1 MTTKIVI
8 SSAKK
13 WQNKEKLHLPES
25 CRSCQYLCCQL
36 KYNIMDINQLEPK
49 DKVLTFFGAF
59 KSATVE
65 SAIKEIVKINISDQD
80 YLKKCR
86 QWAIENGQDPSPAKL
101 TPIEFFLST
110 YGGACYD
117 GMALHDVI
125 ESSKTPVEVIC
136 TGKIMSMGVIVALGA
151 SVRKAYRNTTF
162 MIHQVSGL
170 SFGTLREMEDTVAEA
185 SRINDILFNIIKSK
199 TKVTEDQLNE
209 VLQKKKDWF
218 LTAEEALDLGILT
231 ELL

>member
-1 MTTKIVI
+1 M
-8 SSAKK
+8 
-13 WQNKEKLHLPES
+13 HLPES
-25 CRSCQYLCCQL
+25 CRSPDYLCPR
-36 KYNIMDINQLEPK
+36 KKNKIMEIKQLEPK
-49 DKVLTFFGAF
+49 EKVLTFFGEF

-65 SAIKEIVKINISDQD
+65 NAIKEIVKINISDQE
-80 YLKKCR
+80 YLKQCR
-86 QWAIENGQDPSPAKL
+86 QWAVDNGQNPSPAKL

-117 GMALHDVI
+117 GLALHDVI
-125 ESSKTPVEVIC
+125 ESSTTPVEIIC

-151 SVRKAYRNTTF
+151 KVRKAYRNTTF

-185 SRINDILFNIIKSK
+185 SRINEILFNIIKSK
-199 TKVTEDQLNE
+199 TKVTEEQLNE

-218 LTAEEALDLGILT
+218 ITADEALNIGLLTDLL
-231 ELL
+231 